1 MTVRVG
7 FLGAGF
13 ITRYHVLGL
22 ATCGVDHDI
31 VAVHDPDTARAAAF
45 AATHGARPVG
55 EDELFDL
62 VDAVYVATWTSEHP
76 RLVERAAAAGVAVF
90 CEKPLAVDAGAAV
103 GFDIY
108 TQLDDGVASDNWGFA
123 SLAVNGKSVFYRI
136 NLLTGR
142 AIPIGALGAPLVDI
156 ALPLDQ

>member
-1 MTVRVG
+1 M
-7 FLGAGF
+7 
-13 ITRYHVLGL
+13 
-22 ATCGVDHDI
+22 VDHVTVVRWAEDYR
-31 VAVHDPDTARAAAF
+31 RAWE
-45 AATHGARPVG
+45 T
-55 EDELFDL
+55 
-62 VDAVYVATWTSEHP
+62 
-76 RLVERAAAAGVAVF
+76 
-90 CEKPLAVDAGAAV
+90 VDAGAAV